1 VDIEGHK
8 IMAIEPERRE
18 RLLKAAMH
26 AFCDGFKNASTDQIV
41 KDAGI
46 SKGLLFHYFGTKEG
60 LYGFLLWY
68 AFDVMVREYAD
79 LIDYSQRDIL
89 ERLRQTILLKWDLGA
104 RYPDLSNFLLA
115 AYTRE
120 RDDPSDQF
128 AGMFQAVQAN
138 VGKKL
143 MEDIDVSLFR
153 DDVDA
158 GMAVNIIQWSLFG
171 YSNSKIN
178 INMNFGDYQ
187 NEYGR
192 YLEELDQYFGMFRK
206 VFYR

>member
-1 VDIEGHK
+1 LHKVDIRDHK
-8 IMAIEPERRE
+8 VMALEPERRE

-26 AFCDGFKNASTDQIV
+26 AFREGFKNASTDQIV
-41 KDAGI
+41 KNAGI

-79 LIDYSQRDIL
+79 LINYTQRDII
-89 ERLRQTILLKWDLGA
+89 ERLRQTILLKWDLGYK
-104 RYPDLSNFLLA
+104 YPDLSEFLLA

-128 AGMFQAVQAN
+128 AGMFQAVQAD
-138 VGKKL
+138 VGGRL
-143 MEDIDVSLFR
+143 TEDIDTSLFR

-158 GMAVNIIQWSLFG
+158 GQAVNIIQWSLFG

-178 INMNFGDYQ
+178 VSMNIKD
-187 NEYGR
+187 
-192 YLEELDQYFGMFRK
+192 
-206 VFYR
+206 

>member
-1 VDIEGHK
+1 
-8 IMAIEPERRE
+8 MTLEPERRE

-26 AFCDGFKNASTDQIV
+26 AFREGYKNASTDQIV

-79 LIDYSQRDIL
+79 MINLEQRDII
-89 ERLRQTILLKWDLGA
+89 ERLRQMILLKWDLGY
-104 RYPDLSNFLLA
+104 RYPDLSEFLLA

-128 AGMFQAVQAN
+128 AEMFQAIQADL
-138 VGKKL
+138 GGKL
-143 MEDIDVSLFR
+143 MADIDTSLFR
-153 DDVDA
+153 EDIDA
-158 GMAVNIIQWSLFG
+158 GMAVNSIQWSLFG
-171 YSNSKIN
+171 YSNSKVSAGK
-178 INMNFGDYQ
+178 NFSDYQ
-187 NEYGR
+187 EEYQR
-192 YLEELDQYFGMFRK
+192 YLDELDQYFLMFRK
-206 VFYR
+206 VFYK